1 MVRTEVMSIEWIKWI
16 LIRIENWCVRLR
28 MDFDSN
34 RKLVPI
40 GLYRFLLMVRT
51 VRTEVMSCQP
61 VDKVYKSVYPGCVLQ
76 FEMYFFLRTYIRTV
90 YVIITYLALIFIRIE
105 NCACE

>member
-1 MVRTEVMSIEWIKWI
+1 
-16 LIRIENWCVRLR
+16 

-40 GLYRFLLMVRT
+40 GSYRFLLMVRT

-61 VDKVYKSVYPGCVLQ
+61 VDKVYKTFQKRLPRIRSSVRNV
-76 FEMYFFLRTYIRTV
+76 YFL
-90 YVIITYLALIFIRIE
+90 TYLFQNSLLQNNVFTVLVINFVW
-105 NCACE
+105 